1 MQYKI
6 DVYKTITQD
15 DYNNGSSGVHQD
27 LGRVFSFQSSD
38 LTMVKQRLEGYT
50 NVKLKD
56 CEEYEGILQTSV
68 LETNDEFLPTENQV
82 ELWKK
87 GKINLFLADYSI
99 YMEKIQSVNASE
111 LLKWKVYQNNIWL
124 NTKQN

>member
-111 LLKWKVYQNNIWL
+111 LLK
-124 NTKQN
+124 